1 MFSNK
6 THKRGDEPA
15 KLRLPGEQLLVD
27 CLRACLHHGNRAAF
41 YQFLQALSGAGV
53 PKVAQMFREAKP
65 GRMEGRLA
73 GGGPSST
80 MADFPFS

>member
-15 KLRLPGEQLLVD
+15 KLRLPREQLLVD
-27 CLRACLHHGNRAAF
+27 RLRACLHHGNRAAF
-41 YQFLQALSGAGV
+41 YQFLQALSGA
-53 PKVAQMFREAKP
+53 A
-65 GRMEGRLA
+65 EGRLA

-80 MADFPFS
+80 MANFPFS